1 MKKVLFLVSHVGSG
15 SGSVYESLNAHPRIQ
30 GFFSDNVYSSKI
42 RLMSLTGNK
51 HKLMNNSRIYMDH
64 LLYNYQ
70 ISDRS
75 LLSCCSFVYVVR
87 EPEASIDYLIGSG
100 SYSRDQAKRYYLY
113 RIRRICELAKRTPGS
128 TFLTHANLRDGKGLD
143 LIQRQLNL
151 KDCMPG
157 INWVDEEKMKNQ
169 LRIEEYDSLSEAY
182 EKYLYFVS
190 NIGCLG
196 VK

>member
-1 MKKVLFLVSHVGSG
+1 MKKVLFLVSHLGSG
-15 SGSVYESLNAHPRIQ
+15 SGSLYESLNAHPRIQ
-30 GFFSDNVYSSKI
+30 GFFSNNVYSSSI

-75 LLSCCSFVYVVR
+75 ILSCCSFVYVVR

-100 SYSRDQAKRYYLY
+100 AYSRDQAKRYYLY

-151 KDCMPG
+151 KDCIPG

-169 LRIEEYDSLSEAY
+169 LRIGEYDSLSEAY

-190 NIGCLG
+190 NIECSS

>member
-1 MKKVLFLVSHVGSG
+1 MKKVLFLVSHIGSG

-30 GFFSDNVYSSKI
+30 GFFSNNIYSSQM

-64 LLYNYQ
+64 ILYNYQ
-70 ISDRS
+70 ISDKS
-75 LLSCCSFVYVVR
+75 ILSCCSFVYVVR

-100 SYSRDQAKRYYLY
+100 AYSKDQAKRYYLY

-128 TFLTHANLRDGKGLD
+128 TFLTYANIRDGKGLD
-143 LIQRQLNL
+143 LIERQLNL
-151 KDCMPG
+151 RDSIPKVNLAG
-157 INWVDEEKMKNQ
+157 EEKLKSQ
-169 LRIEEYDSLSEAY
+169 LQIGEYDSLSEAY

-190 NIGCLG
+190 NIGCLS

>member
-30 GFFSDNVYSSKI
+30 GFSFNNVYSSSI
-42 RLMSLTGNK
+42 RLMSLTANK

-100 SYSRDQAKRYYLY
+100 TYSREQAKMYYLY

-143 LIQRQLNL
+143 LIERQLRL
-151 KDCMPG
+151 KDSIPR
-157 INWVDEEKMKNQ
+157 INWIDGEKMKNH
-169 LRIEEYDSLSEAY
+169 LRIEEYDSLSQAY